1 MHYYIIDKY
10 FCSRGIL
17 DKAGKSLFM
26 DLHHLVEGATHVT
39 EAVAA
44 LAVGRPQR
52 ELLTVGRVVPRPLSV
67 QI

>member
-1 MHYYIIDKY
+1 
-10 FCSRGIL
+10 
-17 DKAGKSLFM
+17 M

-52 ELLTVGRVVPRPLSV
+52 ELLTVGRVVPRPLSD

>member
-1 MHYYIIDKY
+1 M
-10 FCSRGIL
+10 

-52 ELLTVGRVVPRPLSV
+52 ELLTVGRVVPRPNTGQILTLSLLKF
-67 QI
+67 IGSTST

>member
-1 MHYYIIDKY
+1 MQHG
-10 FCSRGIL
+10 RT

-39 EAVAA
+39 EAVAS

-52 ELLTVGRVVPRPLSV
+52 ELLAVGRIVRRPLSD
-67 QI
+67 QM